1 VDFILK
7 KDNVRIKEN
16 ISFVDKVNV
25 IKEIVASY
33 FVAGNYTPYY
43 RERATVIAIVNNFIE
58 GIEFETEEEVYD
70 SVCEDIEIMEIV
82 EKFKTTHHMCMINKN
97 VDDIVEFEKQR
108 IIHGSS
114 DLETIAEFCKM
125 ISNVLSNFSNLR
137 LDLITPEAIE
147 VGKEFVNKMKNQEI
161 TEETLA
167 NVISSIIENHKM
179 PETEIYEHQRLRIEE
194 QQKTLEEKE
203 NELKELRKFRK
214 EHHKK

>member
-1 VDFILK
+1 MK

-167 NVISSIIENHKM
+167 NVISSIIENHKI

>member
-1 VDFILK
+1 MK

-25 IKEIVASY
+25 IKEIVISY

-108 IIHGSS
+108 IVHGSS

-214 EHHKK
+214 EHRKK

>member
-1 VDFILK
+1 MK

-97 VDDIVEFEKQR
+97 VDDIIEFEKQR

-214 EHHKK
+214 EHRKK

>member
-1 VDFILK
+1 MK

-125 ISNVLSNFSNLR
+125 ISNVLSIFSNLR

-214 EHHKK
+214 EHRKK

>member
-1 VDFILK
+1 MK

-25 IKEIVASY
+25 IKEIVISY

>member
-1 VDFILK
+1 MK

-147 VGKEFVNKMKNQEI
+147 VGKEFVNKMKNQEM

-214 EHHKK
+214 EHRKK

>member
-1 VDFILK
+1 MK
-7 KDNVRIKEN
+7 KNNVRIKEN

-114 DLETIAEFCKM
+114 DLETIAEFCKI

-214 EHHKK
+214 EHRKK

>member
-1 VDFILK
+1 MK
-7 KDNVRIKEN
+7 KNNVRIKEN

-214 EHHKK
+214 EHRKK

>member
-1 VDFILK
+1 MDFILK

-25 IKEIVASY
+25 IKEIVISY

-108 IIHGSS
+108 IVHGSS

-214 EHHKK
+214 EHRKK

>member
-1 VDFILK
+1 MK
-7 KDNVRIKEN
+7 KNNVRIKEN

>member
-1 VDFILK
+1 MK

-25 IKEIVASY
+25 IKEIVISY

-108 IIHGSS
+108 IVHGSS

-214 EHHKK
+214 EHRKKY

>member
-1 VDFILK
+1 MK

-25 IKEIVASY
+25 IKEIVISY

-214 EHHKK
+214 EHRKK

>member
-1 VDFILK
+1 MK
-7 KDNVRIKEN
+7 KNNVRIKEN

-25 IKEIVASY
+25 IKEIVVSY

-58 GIEFETEEEVYD
+58 GIEFEDKEEVYN

-82 EKFKTTHHMCMINKN
+82 EKFKTTHHMSMINKN

-147 VGKEFVNKMKNQEI
+147 VGKEFVNKMKDQEI
-161 TEETLA
+161 TEETLT
-167 NVISSIIENHKM
+167 NVFSSIVENHKM
-179 PETEIYEHQRLRIEE
+179 PETEIYEQQRLRIEE
-194 QQKTLEEKE
+194 QQKMLEEKE

-214 EHHKK
+214 EHSKK

>member
-1 VDFILK
+1 MK

-147 VGKEFVNKMKNQEI
+147 VGKELVNKMKNQEI

>member
-1 VDFILK
+1 M
-7 KDNVRIKEN
+7 
-16 ISFVDKVNV
+16 
-25 IKEIVASY
+25 ASY

-214 EHHKK
+214 EHRKK

>member
-1 VDFILK
+1 MK

-70 SVCEDIEIMEIV
+70 SVCEDIEIMKIV

-214 EHHKK
+214 EHRKK

>member
-1 VDFILK
+1 MK

-194 QQKTLEEKE
+194 QPKTLEEKE

>member
-1 VDFILK
+1 MK

-108 IIHGSS
+108 IIHDSS